1 MHFSWLP
8 CSVIM
13 VSLMPWFRQ
22 AQAKIS
28 FSVWLVSQTWA
39 IMVLHL
45 ILVLFVIILHLI
57 CLKDHLLSY
66 RCTMQKLMKRNTQR
80 LEDRYLL
87 MDKNILYNSYWLL
100 QSFWSY
106 DLQSIT
112 RILSKQIPCLYIL
125 DHPLKYLFCV
135 HEELFYFEKS
145 CLTKPI
151 SSYENP
157 GYNFSLREKWRHRYN
172 NKKIYLSYNSAFS
185 ILNQSGGANIMSLFD
200 TKYVI

>member
-1 MHFSWLP
+1 
-8 CSVIM
+8 M

-39 IMVLHL
+39 KMVLHL

-106 DLQSIT
+106 DLQTII
-112 RILSKQIPCLYIL
+112 RILSKQITCSLYSRSSIKISFL
-125 DHPLKYLFCV
+125 CSWGTFLLWEVMFDQTNLKLWKSWIQLFT
-135 HEELFYFEKS
+135 EGKMK
-145 CLTKPI
+145 T
-151 SSYENP
+151 
-157 GYNFSLREKWRHRYN
+157 
-172 NKKIYLSYNSAFS
+172 
-185 ILNQSGGANIMSLFD
+185 
-200 TKYVI
+200 